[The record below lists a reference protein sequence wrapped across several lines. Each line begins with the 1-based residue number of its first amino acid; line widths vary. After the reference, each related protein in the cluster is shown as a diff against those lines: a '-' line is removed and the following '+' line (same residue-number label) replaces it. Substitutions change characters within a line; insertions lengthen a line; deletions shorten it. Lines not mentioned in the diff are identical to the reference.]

1 MRMRWLPTAIPIL
14 IAVIAIDFAMVFGF
28 EAWRI
33 FTSPVYGLDKP
44 AFASLIYGIG
54 RLADMKAQGLVKLAA
69 FFGAVY
75 LTTSLV
81 FVLHIGS
88 RIGALRSGRISHDLL
103 DAGLILAVM
112 STLVAATP
120 AILGGATDIL
130 VQERLPLWLVG
141 LAATLSMIERLPE
154 GDAPLPAFVERMA
167 LRLHARLSRADAQAV
182 SPIAR
187 DGISPQRWADLRGE
201 RGMVIDRVQAE
212 QPAGASFTPRPH

>member
-44 AFASLIYGIG
+44 AFASLVYGIG
-54 RLADMKAQGLVKLAA
+54 RLADMNGQGLVKLAA

-167 LRLHARLSRADAQAV
+167 SRLHARQSRADAQAV

-187 DGISPQRWADLRGE
+187 DD
-201 RGMVIDRVQAE
+201 
-212 QPAGASFTPRPH
+212 AS